1 MVFDK
6 VSFVSVLE
14 AMYSQSK
21 IDEKY
26 SERVS
31 DLFKSEGIV
40 PTYDNSLLFNVLLK
54 LLQRQFV
61 PEGGCCEIERYCFE
75 LNYGFTSD
83 GIRVI
88 TPEMLWEQLNVTL
101 LKKDNISISS
111 SSVCLAE
118 KEEETEVIKAEIENI
133 NHLHIQEERLQDR
146 S

>member
-6 VSFVSVLE
+6 VSFVSVID

-40 PTYDNSLLFNVLLK
+40 PTYDNSELFNVLLE

-61 PEGGCCEIERYCFE
+61 PEGGSCEIERYCFE
-75 LNYGFTSD
+75 LNYGYTSD
-83 GIRVI
+83 GSRVI
-88 TPEMLWEQLNVTL
+88 TPEMLWDQLNGAL
-101 LKKDNISISS
+101 LKKDSLG
-111 SSVCLAE
+111 SVCLV
-118 KEEETEVIKAEIENI
+118 EEEEKTAKIKAE
-133 NHLHIQEERLQDR
+133 EEEKLQVR